1 MKFPVYVVGKETE
14 REREKTKFTIIII
27 ADTTVQSMDS
37 STCSESLYSYTADQ
51 RYTSDGDT
59 AGVVAAAV
67 SGFIVGAILVVTVI
81 VIVVITIVRRGKNES
96 ADLPA
101 KA

>member
-1 MKFPVYVVGKETE
+1 
-14 REREKTKFTIIII
+14 
-27 ADTTVQSMDS
+27 MDS

-59 AGVVAAAV
+59 ASVVAAAV

-81 VIVVITIVRRGKNES
+81 VIVVIMIVRRGKSES